1 MGKGI
6 RCNEHCPH
14 LTPDGLISRIA
25 TSIIP
30 NESQY
35 LLVSFCDTR
44 NKRDISNRRQRCR
57 GVKLNQLV
65 NLRIGQIQFHDV
77 DNK

>member
-14 LTPDGLISRIA
+14 LTPDGLMSRMMQ
-25 TSIIP
+25 S
-30 NESQY
+30 
-35 LLVSFCDTR
+35 
-44 NKRDISNRRQRCR
+44 R

-65 NLRIGQIQFHDV
+65 NLCIGQIQLHDV